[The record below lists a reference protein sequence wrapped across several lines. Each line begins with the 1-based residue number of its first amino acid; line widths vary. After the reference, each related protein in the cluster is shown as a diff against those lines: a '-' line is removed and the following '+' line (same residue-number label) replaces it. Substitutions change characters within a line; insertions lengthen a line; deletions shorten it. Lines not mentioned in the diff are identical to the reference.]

1 MPKYLLWR
9 HTGFLGEMESG
20 NLGFD
25 LDFLRVIANRITEY
39 RNFLG

>member
-1 MPKYLLWR
+1 MPKCLLWG
-9 HTGFLGEMESG
+9 HVGFLGEMERG

-25 LDFLRVIANRITEY
+25 LDFLRVIANRIAEY